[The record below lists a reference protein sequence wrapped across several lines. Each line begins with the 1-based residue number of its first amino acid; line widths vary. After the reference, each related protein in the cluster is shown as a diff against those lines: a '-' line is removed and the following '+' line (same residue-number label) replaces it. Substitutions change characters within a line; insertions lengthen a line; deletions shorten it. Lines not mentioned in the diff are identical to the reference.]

1 MNDALSGVLG
11 SDAVQSAAEAQS
23 SLTKFVNSL
32 SLTRILTAV
41 VLLLVCAALIRL
53 SALFNSS
60 CRGKI
65 VITRPALQ
73 HLPLASPVYTG
84 GAAEY
89 RFAAFFVEFLVL
101 LAVSAAL
108 LRFYF
113 SRRSIEMRGR
123 ESSDG
128 HTARMLLLLFSAVE
142 FIFDSTRYDS
152 SFMHLNGFVSI
163 VQVFSAASMLALLI
177 YYSRMSV
184 RVSGRSGRRAGLWI
198 GWGVS
203 LVCAALAEYLVQRH
217 GDWYGRCYVPHA
229 CMHCENAP
237 CVEICPTG
245 ATYTREDGIVAVDY
259 EKCISCQACVSACPY
274 GARKVSPGTGWLFDA
289 AEPAPYE
296 AYGEQRGAV
305 VEKCA
310 FCAHRVDEG
319 KKPVCV
325 VNCPGKARY
334 FGDLDDPESDVS
346 VFLAA
351 HPECEQ
357 IGLSGLYYRTVDGM
371 PEGAID
377 QIVSA

>member
-1 MNDALSGVLG
+1 MNAIAICAGSTVIYWSGMIIALGIAAGFALTYSLYTSYVGTGRPLWVLLPAAVFFSVVFCRLLHWYCHMEQYTSLLNALTDYSGGGYCLPGAVLGVLTAAYLTG
-11 SDAVQSAAEAQS
+11 RLGFTGNAARMLDAAAPGAA
-23 SLTKFVNSL
+23 L
-32 SLTRILTAV
+32 
-41 VLLLVCAALIRL
+41 CAAFIRL

-217 GDWYGRCYVPHA
+217 GDWYGRCYLL
-229 CMHCENAP
+229 MF
-237 CVEICPTG
+237 TG
-245 ATYTREDGIVAVDY
+245 LAGMTAAVYAMYLGCCAQPERE
-259 EKCISCQACVSACPY
+259 E
-274 GARKVSPGTGWLFDA
+274 
-289 AEPAPYE
+289 
-296 AYGEQRGAV
+296 
-305 VEKCA
+305 
-310 FCAHRVDEG
+310 
-319 KKPVCV
+319 
-325 VNCPGKARY
+325 
-334 FGDLDDPESDVS
+334 
-346 VFLAA
+346 
-351 HPECEQ
+351 
-357 IGLSGLYYRTVDGM
+357 
-371 PEGAID
+371 
-377 QIVSA
+377 